1 MMIPDD
7 PSDDPASKLKRQKA
21 LSNKVRRAEQGKDKR
36 DEENDWRRAK
46 YNKTAEYYIKK
57 AEAGDND
64 AQFRLGRGYEHGE
77 DDELDLEMD
86 KAKALEYYRKAA
98 MGGHADAVDRLV
110 DAYDA
115 GELCLR
121 RGAPLWSI
129 YRRLQILLEKA
140 ELGYSSALWTLAKAF

>member
-77 DDELDLEMD
+77 DDDLDLEMD

-98 MGGHADAVDRLV
+98 KGGHADAVDRLV

>member
-98 MGGHADAVDRLV
+98 KGGHADAVDRLV

>member
-1 MMIPDD
+1 MIPAMI
-7 PSDDPASKLKRQKA
+7 PAMIPHLNLSD
-21 LSNKVRRAEQGKDKR
+21 RRHCPTKSGARKDKR

-115 GELCLR
+115 GELGVMALEYYQKSAKS
-121 RGAPLWSI
+121 RG
-129 YRRLQILLEKA
+129 
-140 ELGYSSALWTLAKAF
+140 

>member
-1 MMIPDD
+1 MIPAMI
-7 PSDDPASKLKRQKA
+7 PAMIPHLILSDRRQCLIRSGA
-21 LSNKVRRAEQGKDKR
+21 RKDKR
-36 DEENDWRRAK
+36 GEENDWRRAK

-57 AEAGDND
+57 AQAGDHD
-64 AQFRLGRGYEHGE
+64 AQFCLGRGYEHGE
-77 DDELDLEMD
+77 DDDLDLEMD

-98 MGGHADAVDRLV
+98 KGGHADAVDRLV